1 MSSINPNN
9 IDGTYPIAGQDND
22 SQGFRD
28 NFTNIKNNLTFAK
41 TEIEDVQAKGIFKTA
56 LSGTTLDNELSDT
69 IISGAQL
76 LKYRETI
83 NELGSLSGTVT
94 VDWADAHLQTLT
106 LDTGN
111 ITLALTGWPTS
122 GRHTKLRL
130 WIDVQD
136 KTRTLTLPSVVTVGA
151 TDLVGCVITA
161 GVPTISFTEEN
172 VVYVYEFTSYDNGA
186 TIAVEEITRNRS
198 TRVSDYQY
206 LTPGNNSIANVS
218 PTVSSVIIVPSG
230 TIALANIRMP
240 GNTQVVDGQT
250 VAFAFGATITAVTHY
265 GNGATILGGLTTANV
280 SAGAK
285 YIYKT
290 STNSWYKIG

>member
-41 TEIEDVQAKGIFKTA
+41 TEIEDLQGKVVLKGA
-56 LSGTTLDNELSDT
+56 LAGTTLSNELNDT

-76 LKYRETI
+76 VKTRETI
-83 NELGSLSGTVT
+83 NELGSLSGSVT

-111 ITLALTGWPTS
+111 ITLTLTGWPTS

-130 WIDVQD
+130 WVDVQD
-136 KTRTLTLPSVVTVGA
+136 KTRTLILPSAVTVGA
-151 TDLVGCVITA
+151 SDLVGCVVTA

-172 VVYVYEFTSYDNGA
+172 VVYVYEFTSYDNGS

-206 LTPGNNSIANVS
+206 LTPANNSIANVS
-218 PTVSSVIIVPSG
+218 PSISSVVIEPA
-230 TIALANIRMP
+230 TEIALANIRMP
-240 GNTQVVDGQT
+240 GNTQVKDGQT
-250 VAFAFGATITAVTHY
+250 VSFAFGNTITAVTHY
-265 GNGATILGGLTTANV
+265 GNGATILGGITTANI
-280 SAGAK
+280 SIGAK

-290 STNSWYKIG
+290 STNTWYKLV

>member
-41 TEIEDVQAKGIFKTA
+41 TEIEDIQAKGIFKTA
-56 LSGTTLDNELSDT
+56 LSGTTLDNELNDT
-69 IISGAQL
+69 IISGVQL
-76 LKYRETI
+76 LKARETI

-94 VDWADAHLQTLT
+94 VDWADAHLQTIT

-130 WIDVQD
+130 WVDVQD
-136 KTRTLTLPSVVTVGA
+136 KTRTLSLPSAVTVGA
-151 TDLVGCVITA
+151 SDLVGCVVTA

-172 VVYVYEFTSYDNGA
+172 VVYVYEFTTYDNGA
-186 TIAVEEITRNRS
+186 TVAVEEITRNRS

-206 LTPGNNSIANVS
+206 LTPANNSIANVS
-218 PTVSSVIIVPSG
+218 PTVSSVVVVPAAA
-230 TIALANIRMP
+230 IALANIRMP

-250 VAFAFGATITAVTHY
+250 VSFAFGNTITAVTHY
-265 GNGATILGGLTTANV
+265 GNGATIYGGLTTANV

-290 STNSWYKIG
+290 STNSWYKLG

>member
-172 VVYVYEFTSYDNGA
+172 VVYVYEFTSYDNGS
-186 TIAVEEITRNRS
+186 TVAVEEITRNRS

-206 LTPGNNSIANVS
+206 LTPANNSIANVS
-218 PTVSSVIIVPSG
+218 PTVSSVVIVPAG

-265 GNGATILGGLTTANV
+265 GNGATILGGITTANV

-290 STNSWYKIG
+290 STNSWYKLG

>member
-9 IDGTYPIAGQDND
+9 IDGQYPIAGQDND

-41 TEIEDVQAKGIFKTA
+41 TEIEDLQSKGIFKSA
-56 LSGTTLDNELSDT
+56 LSGTTLDNELNDT

-76 LKYRETI
+76 LKARETI

-94 VDWADAHLQTLT
+94 VDWADAHLQTVT
-106 LDTGN
+106 LNTGN
-111 ITLALTGWPTS
+111 ITLDLTGWPTS

-130 WIDVQD
+130 WVNVTD
-136 KTRTLTLPSVVTVGA
+136 KTRTLTLPSEVTVGV
-151 TDLVGCVITA
+151 TDLVGCVVTA
-161 GVPTISFTEEN
+161 GVPTISFTEN
-172 VVYVYEFTSYDNGA
+172 AVYIYEFTSYDNGT

-206 LTPGNNSIANVS
+206 LTPANATVANVS
-218 PTVSSVIIVPSG
+218 PTVSSVIVVPAG
-230 TIALANIRMP
+230 TIAQANIRMP

-250 VAFAFGATITAVTHY
+250 ISFAFGATITTVTHY

-280 SAGAK
+280 AQGAK

-290 STNSWYKIG
+290 STNTWYRLG